1 MTSEH
6 GTPEK
11 KVAQYSKYSISKR
24 EERDSGIK
32 TSSNSI
38 DIHRDVINNFKQNV
52 YMYVDFYD

>member
-1 MTSEH
+1 M
-6 GTPEK
+6 TPEK